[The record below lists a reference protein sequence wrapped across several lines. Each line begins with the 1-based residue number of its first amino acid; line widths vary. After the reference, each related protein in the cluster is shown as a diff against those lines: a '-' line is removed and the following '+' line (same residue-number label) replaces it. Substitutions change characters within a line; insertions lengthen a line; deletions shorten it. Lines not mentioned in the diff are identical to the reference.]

1 MSSEKFCLRWNDF
14 ESNISV
20 AFRELRDDKDFFD
33 VTLACDD
40 EQLSAHKVILSAC
53 SPFFRNVLRRNP
65 HQHPLLYLKGVKYTD
80 LQAVL
85 NFMYHGEVNV
95 AQEELNSFLAVAED
109 LRVKGLTQNQ
119 GGVGSSKRPK
129 SPARAS
135 VRDIQQQPKR
145 ARAPD
150 IRTSSLSS
158 SISNRVEDDDIQEV
172 VPVKSEPRDPTPLP
186 SNSMVSSN
194 PAYHT
199 SSPTVGNQQSSN
211 HTLASVDDQ
220 ALSYQ
225 DESYEDYGQY
235 EVDQSYD
242 GSMAEAGIMNTSVAD
257 GNKDAIAAL
266 ELRIQSMMY
275 RSEDR
280 AWHCAVCG
288 KSSKSKTDV
297 TRHIEASHL
306 DDHPGFNCDVCGEV
320 VTSRNAL
327 RQHRSMKHS
336 GYNF

>member
-135 VRDIQQQPKR
+135 DRDIQQQPKR

-150 IRTSSLSS
+150 IRTTALSA

-172 VPVKSEPRDPTPLP
+172 VPVKSEPRDPTPIP

-211 HTLASVDDQ
+211 NTLASVDDQ

-242 GSMAEAGIMNTSVAD
+242 GSMAEAGIMNTSVAE
-257 GNKDAIAAL
+257 GNKGNREMINSCYQKTQDNAFQCL
-266 ELRIQSMMY
+266 MCMKT
-275 RSEDR
+275 
-280 AWHCAVCG
+280 CARR
-288 KSSKSKTDV
+288 DNIIN
-297 TRHIEASHL
+297 HIENIHY
-306 DDHPGFNCDVCGEV
+306 PGTYECPQCSKVFNSQNTLHVHIGRNHKQKPGE
-320 VTSRNAL
+320 
-327 RQHRSMKHS
+327 QF
-336 GYNF
+336 Y

>member
-135 VRDIQQQPKR
+135 DRDIQQQPKR

-150 IRTSSLSS
+150 IRTTALSA

-172 VPVKSEPRDPTPLP
+172 VPVKSEPRDPTPIP

-211 HTLASVDDQ
+211 NTLASVDDQ

-242 GSMAEAGIMNTSVAD
+242 GSMAEAGIMNTSVAE
-257 GNKDAIAAL
+257 GNKDYIASLIAQL
-266 ELRIQSMMY
+266 EDGRGFMCLICHKVASQKPNLKKHIECMHT
-275 RSEDR
+275 EDEPQ
-280 AWHCAVCG
+280 HCSFCG
-288 KSSKSKTDV
+288 KRFKNKNTLQN
-297 TRHIEASHL
+297 HISLH
-306 DDHPGFNCDVCGEV
+306 
-320 VTSRNAL
+320 
-327 RQHRSMKHS
+327 HR
-336 GYNF
+336 GQ